1 MVTTFLFQPC
11 RWHAPFKTNKMKVC
25 PKTQKVI
32 KADMVYPNEREC
44 ITCHHYSGIRHA
56 CIYPKTVKD
65 ELLEYMQKQK

>member
-1 MVTTFLFQPC
+1 
-11 RWHAPFKTNKMKVC
+11 MKVC

-65 ELLEYMQKQK
+65 ELLEHMQKQK